1 MKHFAL
7 SFGFLCALSGAP
19 AWGGSSTSTQ
29 STATPQPSTTCQT
42 SKGSLC
48 KPQGV
53 TDEIVPEYY
62 NVPSKTKHIY
72 YKKPPVK
79 PITTHIVHH
88 VPTPVYGREMIVEKV
103 QGGYYQGAP
112 VATCCHGRIVQSR
125 PVVHSAPITQARR
138 TIHVP
143 TNHYARRVTPCQSRH
158 PAQSHTRTHTSRP
171 CR

>member
-7 SFGFLCALSGAP
+7 TFGFITALTGAQ
-19 AWGGSSTSTQ
+19 AWAGNS
-29 STATPQPSTTCQT
+29 ATPQSSVKPQAPTTCQT
-42 SKGSLC
+42 SEGSLC
-48 KPQGV
+48 APRGV
-53 TDEIVPEYY
+53 TEEVVPEYY

-72 YKKPPVK
+72 YKKPAVK

-112 VATCCHGRIVQSR
+112 VATCCHGRQVHTR
-125 PVVHSAPITQARR
+125 PVVHSAPIAQARR

-143 TNHYARRVTPCQSRH
+143 TNHYTRPSTPCQTRQYAH
-158 PAQSHTRTHTSRP
+158 AHTQVRP